1 MFCASEDAV
10 DSFSTL
16 VTKDERFA
24 QRSPEPEDE
33 KPQGPMGTPADMQSI
48 PEPLCVDAEA
58 LTNADVQMVY
68 RKHFYAKVLCDSER
82 SCATAAHMVVWRGVA
97 MMMRSYCQRVQCEE
111 TALHVNSP
119 RYKKKVRIQSRT
131 EGLQFTAFAARYGT
145 KAEELAIGVAV
156 RLGL

>member
-1 MFCASEDAV
+1 MGAPV
-10 DSFSTL
+10 D
-16 VTKDERFA
+16 V
-24 QRSPEPEDE
+24 
-33 KPQGPMGTPADMQSI
+33 QSI
-48 PEPLCVDAEA
+48 PDPLCVDAEA

-97 MMMRSYCQRVQCEE
+97 MMMRSYCQQVQCEE